1 MLSLVLCYN
10 ILSISVSIIHE
21 RNGGIMLKKKKNE
34 NSLDELEKLN
44 KKLLNI
50 NKKNTV
56 TINKMT
62 ERLLDQK
69 EQKKLRRTI
78 AKITGKKP

>member
-1 MLSLVLCYN
+1 
-10 ILSISVSIIHE
+10 
-21 RNGGIMLKKKKNE
+21 MLKKKKNK

-62 ERLLDQK
+62 ERLSDQK
-69 EQKKLRRTI
+69 EQKKLRKTI
-78 AKITGKKP
+78 AKLAGKKP

>member
-1 MLSLVLCYN
+1 
-10 ILSISVSIIHE
+10 
-21 RNGGIMLKKKKNE
+21 MLKKKKNE

-62 ERLLDQK
+62 ERLSDQK
-69 EQKKLRRTI
+69 EQKKLRKTI
-78 AKITGKKP
+78 AKITGKKL

>member
-1 MLSLVLCYN
+1 
-10 ILSISVSIIHE
+10 
-21 RNGGIMLKKKKNE
+21 MLKKKKNE

-62 ERLLDQK
+62 ERLSDQK
-69 EQKKLRRTI
+69 EQKKLRKTI

>member
-10 ILSISVSIIHE
+10 ILSISVSKIHE

-62 ERLLDQK
+62 ERLSNQK
-69 EQKKLRRTI
+69 EQKKLRKTI

>member
-1 MLSLVLCYN
+1 
-10 ILSISVSIIHE
+10 
-21 RNGGIMLKKKKNE
+21 MLKKKKNE

-44 KKLLNI
+44 KTLLNI

-62 ERLLDQK
+62 ERLSDQK
-69 EQKKLRRTI
+69 EQKKLRKTV

>member
-1 MLSLVLCYN
+1 
-10 ILSISVSIIHE
+10 
-21 RNGGIMLKKKKNE
+21 MLKKKKNE

-50 NKKNTV
+50 NKKNIV

-62 ERLLDQK
+62 ERLSDQK
-69 EQKKLRRTI
+69 EQKKLRKTI
-78 AKITGKKP
+78 AKLAGKKP

>member
-1 MLSLVLCYN
+1 
-10 ILSISVSIIHE
+10 
-21 RNGGIMLKKKKNE
+21 MLKKKKNE

-62 ERLLDQK
+62 ERLSDQK
-69 EQKKLRRTI
+69 EQKKLRKTI
-78 AKITGKKP
+78 AKLAGKKPRKARKKQSSSYF

>member
-34 NSLDELEKLN
+34 NSSDELEKLN

-62 ERLLDQK
+62 ERLSDQK
-69 EQKKLRRTI
+69 EQKKLRKTI

>member
-1 MLSLVLCYN
+1 
-10 ILSISVSIIHE
+10 
-21 RNGGIMLKKKKNE
+21 MLKKKKNE

-50 NKKNTV
+50 NKKNTI

-62 ERLLDQK
+62 ERLSDQK
-69 EQKKLRRTI
+69 EQKKLRKTI
-78 AKITGKKP
+78 AKLAGKKP

>member
-1 MLSLVLCYN
+1 
-10 ILSISVSIIHE
+10 
-21 RNGGIMLKKKKNE
+21 MLKKKKNE

-62 ERLLDQK
+62 ERLSDQK
-69 EQKKLRRTI
+69 EQKKLRKTI
-78 AKITGKKP
+78 AKLAGKKQSSSYF

>member
-1 MLSLVLCYN
+1 M
-10 ILSISVSIIHE
+10 
-21 RNGGIMLKKKKNE
+21 KKKKNE

-62 ERLLDQK
+62 ERLSDQK
-69 EQKKLRRTI
+69 EQKKLRKTI

>member
-1 MLSLVLCYN
+1 MYYV
-10 ILSISVSIIHE
+10 IISSVFQYQKIHE

-62 ERLLDQK
+62 ERLSDQK
-69 EQKKLRRTI
+69 EQKKLRKTI
-78 AKITGKKP
+78 AKLTGKKP

>member
-1 MLSLVLCYN
+1 
-10 ILSISVSIIHE
+10 
-21 RNGGIMLKKKKNE
+21 MLKKKKNE

-62 ERLLDQK
+62 ERLSNQK
-69 EQKKLRRTI
+69 EQKKLRKTI

>member
-1 MLSLVLCYN
+1 MLG
-10 ILSISVSIIHE
+10 
-21 RNGGIMLKKKKNE
+21 NGGIMLKKKKDE

-62 ERLLDQK
+62 ERLADQK
-69 EQKKLRRTI
+69 EQKKLRKTI
-78 AKITGKKP
+78 AKLAGKKP

>member
-1 MLSLVLCYN
+1 
-10 ILSISVSIIHE
+10 
-21 RNGGIMLKKKKNE
+21 MLKKKKNE

-62 ERLLDQK
+62 ERLSDQK
-69 EQKKLRRTI
+69 EQKKLRKTI
-78 AKITGKKP
+78 AKMTGKKP

>member
-1 MLSLVLCYN
+1 
-10 ILSISVSIIHE
+10 
-21 RNGGIMLKKKKNE
+21 MLKKKKNE
-34 NSLDELEKLN
+34 NSLDELEKLS

-62 ERLLDQK
+62 ERLSDQK
-69 EQKKLRRTI
+69 EQKKLRKTI
-78 AKITGKKP
+78 AKLTGKKP

>member
-1 MLSLVLCYN
+1 
-10 ILSISVSIIHE
+10 
-21 RNGGIMLKKKKNE
+21 MLKKKKNE

-56 TINKMT
+56 TVNKMT
-62 ERLLDQK
+62 ERLSNQK
-69 EQKKLRRTI
+69 EQKKLRKTI
-78 AKITGKKP
+78 SKLTGKKP

>member
-1 MLSLVLCYN
+1 
-10 ILSISVSIIHE
+10 
-21 RNGGIMLKKKKNE
+21 MLKKKKNE
-34 NSLDELEKLN
+34 NSSDELEKLN

-62 ERLLDQK
+62 ERLSDQK

>member
-1 MLSLVLCYN
+1 
-10 ILSISVSIIHE
+10 
-21 RNGGIMLKKKKNE
+21 MLKKKKNE

-56 TINKMT
+56 TVNKMT
-62 ERLLDQK
+62 ERLSDQK
-69 EQKKLRRTI
+69 EQKKLRKTI

>member
-1 MLSLVLCYN
+1 
-10 ILSISVSIIHE
+10 
-21 RNGGIMLKKKKNE
+21 MLKKKKNE

-50 NKKNTV
+50 NKKNSV

-62 ERLLDQK
+62 ERLSDQK
-69 EQKKLRRTI
+69 EQKKLRKTI

>member
-1 MLSLVLCYN
+1 
-10 ILSISVSIIHE
+10 
-21 RNGGIMLKKKKNE
+21 MLKKKKNE

-62 ERLLDQK
+62 ERLSDQK
-69 EQKKLRRTI
+69 EQKKLRKTI
-78 AKITGKKP
+78 AKLTGKKP

>member
-1 MLSLVLCYN
+1 
-10 ILSISVSIIHE
+10 
-21 RNGGIMLKKKKNE
+21 MLKKKKNE

-62 ERLLDQK
+62 ERLSDQK

-78 AKITGKKP
+78 AKIAGKKSWKAKKKQPLSYF

>member
-1 MLSLVLCYN
+1 
-10 ILSISVSIIHE
+10 
-21 RNGGIMLKKKKNE
+21 MLKKKKNE

-56 TINKMT
+56 TINKMA
-62 ERLLDQK
+62 ERLSDQK

>member
-1 MLSLVLCYN
+1 
-10 ILSISVSIIHE
+10 
-21 RNGGIMLKKKKNE
+21 MLKKKKNE

-62 ERLLDQK
+62 ERLSDQK
-69 EQKKLRRTI
+69 EQKKLRKTI
-78 AKITGKKP
+78 VKLAGKKP

>member
-1 MLSLVLCYN
+1 
-10 ILSISVSIIHE
+10 
-21 RNGGIMLKKKKNE
+21 MLKKKKNE

-62 ERLLDQK
+62 ERLSDQK
-69 EQKKLRRTI
+69 EQKKLRKTI
-78 AKITGKKP
+78 ATITGKKP

>member
-1 MLSLVLCYN
+1 
-10 ILSISVSIIHE
+10 
-21 RNGGIMLKKKKNE
+21 MLKKKKNE

-62 ERLLDQK
+62 ERLSDQK
-69 EQKKLRRTI
+69 EQKKLRKTI
-78 AKITGKKP
+78 AKIAGKKP

>member
-1 MLSLVLCYN
+1 
-10 ILSISVSIIHE
+10 
-21 RNGGIMLKKKKNE
+21 MLKKKKNE
-34 NSLDELEKLN
+34 NSLDELGKLN

-62 ERLLDQK
+62 ERLSDQK
-69 EQKKLRRTI
+69 EQKKLRKTI

>member
-1 MLSLVLCYN
+1 
-10 ILSISVSIIHE
+10 
-21 RNGGIMLKKKKNE
+21 MLKKKKNE

-69 EQKKLRRTI
+69 EQKKLRKTI
-78 AKITGKKP
+78 AKLAGKKP

>member
-10 ILSISVSIIHE
+10 IFSISVSKIQE

-62 ERLLDQK
+62 ERLSDQK

>member
-1 MLSLVLCYN
+1 
-10 ILSISVSIIHE
+10 
-21 RNGGIMLKKKKNE
+21 MLKKKKNE

-62 ERLLDQK
+62 ERLSDQK
-69 EQKKLRRTI
+69 EQKKLRKTI
-78 AKITGKKP
+78 AKLAGKKS

>member
-1 MLSLVLCYN
+1 
-10 ILSISVSIIHE
+10 
-21 RNGGIMLKKKKNE
+21 MLKKKKNE

-62 ERLLDQK
+62 ERLSDQK

-78 AKITGKKP
+78 AKIAGKKP

>member
-1 MLSLVLCYN
+1 
-10 ILSISVSIIHE
+10 
-21 RNGGIMLKKKKNE
+21 MLKKKKNE

-62 ERLLDQK
+62 ERLSDQK
-69 EQKKLRRTI
+69 EQKKLRKTI
-78 AKITGKKP
+78 AKLAGKKP

>member
-1 MLSLVLCYN
+1 
-10 ILSISVSIIHE
+10 
-21 RNGGIMLKKKKNE
+21 MLKKKKNE

-56 TINKMT
+56 TVNKMT
-62 ERLLDQK
+62 ERLSDQK

-78 AKITGKKP
+78 AKIIGKKP

>member
-1 MLSLVLCYN
+1 
-10 ILSISVSIIHE
+10 
-21 RNGGIMLKKKKNE
+21 MLKKKKNE

-62 ERLLDQK
+62 ERLSDQK
-69 EQKKLRRTI
+69 EQMKLRKTI

>member
-1 MLSLVLCYN
+1 
-10 ILSISVSIIHE
+10 
-21 RNGGIMLKKKKNE
+21 MLKKKKNE

-56 TINKMT
+56 TVNKMT
-62 ERLLDQK
+62 ERLSNQK
-69 EQKKLRRTI
+69 EQKKLR
-78 AKITGKKP
+78 KIISKLTGKKP

>member
-1 MLSLVLCYN
+1 
-10 ILSISVSIIHE
+10 
-21 RNGGIMLKKKKNE
+21 MLKKKKNE
-34 NSLDELEKLN
+34 NSLGELEKLN

-62 ERLLDQK
+62 ERLSDQK
-69 EQKKLRRTI
+69 EQKKLRKTI

>member
-1 MLSLVLCYN
+1 
-10 ILSISVSIIHE
+10 
-21 RNGGIMLKKKKNE
+21 MLKKKKNE
-34 NSLDELEKLN
+34 NSLDVLEKLN

-62 ERLLDQK
+62 ERLSDQK

>member
-1 MLSLVLCYN
+1 
-10 ILSISVSIIHE
+10 
-21 RNGGIMLKKKKNE
+21 MLKKKKNE

-62 ERLLDQK
+62 ERLSDQK
-69 EQKKLRRTI
+69 EQKKLRKTI
-78 AKITGKKP
+78 AKITGKNP

>member
-1 MLSLVLCYN
+1 
-10 ILSISVSIIHE
+10 
-21 RNGGIMLKKKKNE
+21 MLKKKKNE

-62 ERLLDQK
+62 ERLSDQK
-69 EQKKLRRTI
+69 EQKKKKKTNT
-78 AKITGKKP
+78 KITGKKP

>member
-1 MLSLVLCYN
+1 
-10 ILSISVSIIHE
+10 
-21 RNGGIMLKKKKNE
+21 MLKKKKDE

-62 ERLLDQK
+62 ERLADQK
-69 EQKKLRRTI
+69 EQKKLRKTI
-78 AKITGKKP
+78 AKLAGKKP